1 MASNN
6 ENKPKSIVAQ
16 LLTSMTAG
24 GTARITSVCILHPFD
39 VLKTR
44 LQYQRS
50 YNPEI
55 VSYQS
60 WLTAI
65 PQIAKQEGWRTFY
78 KGIGVRLAYIFPSA
92 AFNFTIFE
100 QCRSAFKKR
109 EDNWKIPLTIGLG
122 FATRCILTL
131 SRTPFDVVKQELQ
144 IDGTHK
150 VKQKKSLLSIV
161 SLIKNERG
169 SVGFFT
175 GMPITIARDIVFS
188 SSYFLSYEL
197 IRILQTN
204 GDYNQNIKYA
214 LAGGFAGF
222 FSTIISL
229 PLDVLKTR
237 IQTQA
242 HLPVEERYSTYSQ
255 AVRDMMSKEGKAV
268 FMRGLEPRILST
280 ILSSSITFL
289 VYENIKSIMDGNR
302 S

>member
-1 MASNN
+1 MATNTQ
-6 ENKPKSIVAQ
+6 KSTSQSIATQ

-24 GTARITSVCILHPFD
+24 GIARITAVCVLHPFD

-44 LQYQRS
+44 LQYQRT

-55 VSYQS
+55 VSYHS

-65 PQIAKQEGWRTFY
+65 PQIVKQEGWRTFY

-100 QCRSAFKKR
+100 QCRTAFKNR
-109 EDNWKIPLTIGLG
+109 GDNWKIPLTLTFGIL
-122 FATRCILTL
+122 TRCILTL

-150 VKQKKSLLSIV
+150 VQKKSLFSIL

-169 SVGFFT
+169 NVGFFS
-175 GMPITIARDIVFS
+175 GMPITIARDLAFS
-188 SSYFLSYEL
+188 GSYFVSYEL
-197 IRILQTN
+197 FRILQSK
-204 GDYNQNIKYA
+204 GKYNENFKYA
-214 LAGGFAGF
+214 VAGGIAGF
-222 FSTIISL
+222 LATIISL

-242 HLPVEERYSTYSQ
+242 HLPKEERYSSYSH
-255 AVRDMMSKEGKAV
+255 AIKDICPKKVK
-268 FMRGLEPRILST
+268 L
-280 ILSSSITFL
+280 FL
-289 VYENIKSIMDGNR
+289 
-302 S
+302 